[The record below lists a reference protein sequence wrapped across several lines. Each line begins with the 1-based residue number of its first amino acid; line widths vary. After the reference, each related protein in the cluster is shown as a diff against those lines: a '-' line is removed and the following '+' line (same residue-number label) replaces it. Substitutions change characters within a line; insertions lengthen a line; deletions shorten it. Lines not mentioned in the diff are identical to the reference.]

1 MIKMLFDLHY
11 KAFHDKYWINRDKLL
26 DRIMNNNSIVA
37 YFRSNNN
44 DNKRNENI
52 IGKITNRALII
63 NSSNF
68 NLFKVERIK
77 HIKYKINT
85 KGRG

>member
-1 MIKMLFDLHY
+1 MSSRQIIILN
-11 KAFHDKYWINRDKLL
+11 KAVNKR
-26 DRIMNNNSIVA
+26 RI
-37 YFRSNNN
+37 N

-52 IGKITNRALII
+52 IGKITNRALVI

-68 NLFKVERIK
+68 NLLKVERIK
-77 HIKYKINT
+77 HIKYKIKT

>member
-1 MIKMLFDLHY
+1 ML
-11 KAFHDKYWINRDKLL
+11 IGLL
-26 DRIMNNNSIVA
+26 LILLYNK
-37 YFRSNNN
+37 NN

-52 IGKITNRALII
+52 IGKITNRALVI

-77 HIKYKINT
+77 HIKCNIKT

>member
-1 MIKMLFDLHY
+1 MVKV
-11 KAFHDKYWINRDKLL
+11 LL
-26 DRIMNNNSIVA
+26 DCKLNNIDFQLVLFVLLIKKNK
-37 YFRSNNN
+37 

>member
-1 MIKMLFDLHY
+1 MRIKN
-11 KAFHDKYWINRDKLL
+11 K
-26 DRIMNNNSIVA
+26 
-37 YFRSNNN
+37 

-52 IGKITNRALII
+52 IGKITNRALVI

-77 HIKYKINT
+77 HIKYKI
-85 KGRG
+85 KIIGRG